1 MEYAVLRQLLLL
13 HFFHKLH
20 LTLVFASQD
29 KYTSF
34 EGCYDNILM
43 SMIIIFTEWSKGVWD
58 SDFTEID
65 TIDDTI
71 VEELNWSEIIPT
83 LYRLGKVLDHWVKNE
98 SEEGWYE
105 F

>member
-1 MEYAVLRQLLLL
+1 MALNL
-13 HFFHKLH
+13 HFHFPSILY
-20 LTLVFASQD
+20 
-29 KYTSF
+29 YTSYG
-34 EGCYDNILM
+34 GCYVNILM